1 MTKRWLVQKVLPSTL
16 QGGTKI
22 ETSEV
27 IANCFENETPGTT
40 KVFSVSD
47 ESEITPKILLAT
59 NPKKQVNEVV
69 SGYPSVQSKNSIK
82 LKITKIDEWD
92 NFIEA
97 VITGETEDEESIT
110 FFDTNYFLHKESYK
124 IGEIYNF
131 TISALGY
138 DVEMLDEK
146 SFSFEGQKA
155 KDWLAKIGREPTYD
169 ERGNVEPVVFY
180 LNELVAFL
188 QTGDDATFQSP
199 IKSVETIRAFD
210 KDFYKFKITILRDP
224 DVEIYLYAKTDF
236 FDRKPGLGD
245 ALRGII
251 WLQGKKDDQ

>member
-1 MTKRWLVQKVLPSTL
+1 M
-16 QGGTKI
+16 
-22 ETSEV
+22 
-27 IANCFENETPGTT
+27 
-40 KVFSVSD
+40 
-47 ESEITPKILLAT
+47 
-59 NPKKQVNEVV
+59 
-69 SGYPSVQSKNSIK
+69 
-82 LKITKIDEWD
+82 
-92 NFIEA
+92 
-97 VITGETEDEESIT
+97 
-110 FFDTNYFLHKESYK
+110 DT
-124 IGEIYNF
+124 
-131 TISALGY
+131 
-138 DVEMLDEK
+138 
-146 SFSFEGQKA
+146 
-155 KDWLAKIGREPTYD
+155 
-169 ERGNVEPVVFY
+169 VVFY